1 MTTTQKFKRDTAALR
16 AENAAARLESPSA
29 ELCAT
34 TPPLKLPPPA
44 LLDHRLYELL
54 VQFKTWEDNERLAA
68 RKYAHEAVNEI
79 QRCAFERAATY
90 AQQAAVANA
99 QANGLSMASDQ
110 LKNVLRRLEAA
121 AAERGEA

>member
-54 VQFKTWEDNERLAA
+54 AQLNAWVDREMSSAREYGAQAA
-68 RKYAHEAVNEI
+68 EEI
-79 QRCAFERAATY
+79 RRCAFSRATTLSAG
-90 AQQAAVANA
+90 AVRAEGQAD
-99 QANGLSMASDQ
+99 GLKLAKDQ
-110 LKNVLRRLEAA
+110 LQNVLRRLEAA